1 MGHSSGA
8 HLSLLLAT
16 DPKYLAKHKLS
27 PADIKAVVGLSPPVN
42 LEQRPGGIGFGDA
55 LMGGKGADVFGRDSV
70 VMKDASP
77 IQHVTKN
84 LPPTLLIV
92 GENDFPKLDEDA
104 KTFVEKAKA
113 ENATATV
120 YITKSR
126 NHMAVVHGLI
136 EERSDVLERVRE
148 FLEKEVK

>member
-1 MGHSSGA
+1 
-8 HLSLLLAT
+8 
-16 DPKYLAKHKLS
+16 
-27 PADIKAVVGLSPPVN
+27 
-42 LEQRPGGIGFGDA
+42 
-55 LMGGKGADVFGRDSV
+55 
-70 VMKDASP
+70 
-77 IQHVTKN
+77 VTKN

-113 ENATATV
+113 EKATATV